1 MLPIVAA
8 AAVLA
13 AGVAAFLAVRTPSPE
28 QVATRLLHAR
38 YVNDA
43 ADVYEL
49 ASAADRRWRT
59 LEQHVAG
66 HPQFPAEFQELI
78 GELGEFIEI
87 RGVESDLQGDGGVVT
102 VHGAVPN
109 ANHPEV
115 RELLYGEGAA
125 AGSPLRERSDEL
137 RRRGRGGTLPVIE
150 FSQRVELVRE
160 GEHWKVFLDWAVGF
174 TIHFRAEVREQ
185 LPFEFSV
192 QPESIT
198 LKPGE
203 TGSATFHVRNVSD
216 ADHQGQGGPP
226 VRSTGGVPAHRAG
239 AVLLLLRGHV
249 RSGRGART
257 AGGCAPG
264 LGHPRRHRRDHDAL
278 RVLPAAAVPG
288 PPARRGARPV
298 AEAPAAGS
306 GQARWVR

>member
-1 MLPIVAA
+1 MGADVRRMLPIVAA

-13 AGVAAFLAVRTPSPE
+13 AGGAAFLAVRTPSPE

-43 ADVYEL
+43 AAVYEL

-59 LEQHVAG
+59 LEQHLAG

-115 RELLYGEGAA
+115 RDLLYGEGAA

-174 TIHFRAEVREQ
+174 TIHFRAAVREQ

-203 TGSATFHVRNVSD
+203 TGSATFRARNVSD
-216 ADHQGQGGPP
+216 STVRAKAGHLFDPP
-226 VRSTGGVPAHRAG
+226 VAFLHTELVQCFCFFED
-239 AVLLLLRGHV
+239 
-249 RSGRGART
+249 T
-257 AGGCAPG
+257 YAPG
-264 LGHPRRHRRDHDAL
+264 EEREL
-278 RVLPAAAVPG
+278 
-288 PPARRGARPV
+288 PV
-298 AEAPAAGS
+298 AVRLGWDIPADIGEITMLYEYYPLQQFQDRRPAEA
-306 GQARWVR
+306 RDR